1 MDGEL
6 EGTYKVFVNGC
17 WKGMHPEPDRLV
29 DSVKQLRRSLEIP
42 KEISIV
48 KDYISK
54 EIRIFTDAGR
64 AQRPLLICDQGEP
77 LIKREH
83 IRKLEEHKL
92 NFEDLLKCGL
102 VEFLDVE
109 EEETAT
115 IAMFVDEVGKN

>member
-1 MDGEL
+1 
-6 EGTYKVFVNGC
+6 
-17 WKGMHPEPDRLV
+17 MHPDPDRLV
-29 DSVKQLRRSLEIP
+29 ENVKQLRRQLDIP

-64 AQRPLLICDQGEP
+64 AQRPLLICEKGEP
-77 LIKREH
+77 LIKRNH
-83 IRKLEEHKL
+83 IHKLEKSLL
-92 NFEDLLKCGL
+92 NFEDLLKNGL